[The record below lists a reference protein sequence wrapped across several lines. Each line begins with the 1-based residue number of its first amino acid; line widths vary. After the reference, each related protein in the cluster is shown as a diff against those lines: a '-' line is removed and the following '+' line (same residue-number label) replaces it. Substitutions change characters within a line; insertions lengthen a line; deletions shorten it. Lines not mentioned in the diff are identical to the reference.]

1 MGFLTGL
8 LGLAGDVDRDALA
21 RELSPVLL
29 PDEGIEVAFQI
40 VRDQIVFTDRRL
52 ILVDKQGVSGRKR
65 AYHSVPYRAIT
76 MFSIETAGSFDADAE
91 LRIWIAGQ
99 PTPLTQKLSRGV
111 DLSGIS
117 QALAA
122 GVLPPAR

>member
-8 LGLAGDVDRDALA
+8 LGLAGDVDREGLA
-21 RELSPVLL
+21 RELGPVLL

-91 LRIWIAGQ
+91 LRIWISGQ